1 MNGDGTGAGAPQS
14 VFSGSTYGD
23 GSNSTSGPNTTTS
36 YKAGNG
42 GPRKKKKKQ
51 VVGAGSVKTDGNKY
65 SDGRQ
70 PDYVQASVFKMPKK

>member
-1 MNGDGTGAGAPQS
+1 MNEGSGSPSS
-14 VFSGSTYGD
+14 VFSGHTYGN
-23 GSNSTSGPNTTTS
+23 GSDSTSGANTTAS

-42 GPRKKKKKQ
+42 GPKKKKKK

-70 PDYVQASVFKMPKK
+70 PDYAQASVFKMPKK